1 MNQWNLQHACH
12 FISWLHFNLC
22 TVGTKVIICFI
33 CVECSRWL
41 ERQYLY
47 FPAVLCLGFREY
59 YSMYCT
65 AHGPSPDAANPDSFK
80 LHSLCLMLYD
90 LINNAVM
97 GMCRLHRSS
106 CNSPGRTVR
115 TWLWL
120 WATSRNSTNVAQIVK
135 CMKCTF
141 LYRWQE
147 VFCFDC
153 VNLLIWINIITLH
166 TYNSCWFILIV
177 ANICSEYTGLV
188 VMC

>member
-1 MNQWNLQHACH
+1 MLSAIGGLKDSAFTCQLCYVYDSVNINCRAC
-12 FISWLHFNLC
+12 IALH
-22 TVGTKVIICFI
+22 
-33 CVECSRWL
+33 S
-41 ERQYLY
+41 
-47 FPAVLCLGFREY
+47 
-59 YSMYCT
+59 
-65 AHGPSPDAANPDSFK
+65 AHGPAPDAANPDSFE
-80 LHSLCLMLYD
+80 LHSLYLMLYD
-90 LINNAVM
+90 LINTAVM
-97 GMCRLHRSS
+97 GMCRCHGRSS
-106 CNSPGRTVR
+106 NSSRRTVR
-115 TWLWL
+115 TWL
-120 WATSRNSTNVAQIVK
+120 WATSRNSTNMSQIVK